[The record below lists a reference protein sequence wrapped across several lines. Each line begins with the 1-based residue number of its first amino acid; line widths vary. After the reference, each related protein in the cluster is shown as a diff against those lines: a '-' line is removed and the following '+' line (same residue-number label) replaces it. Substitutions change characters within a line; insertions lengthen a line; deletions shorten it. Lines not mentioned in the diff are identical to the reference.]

1 MEIIQGVL
9 NGFQVAFQPIN
20 LLYCFIGVFIGTLV
34 GVLPGLGPA
43 AAIALLLPSTF
54 ALSPVS
60 SIIMLAGIY
69 YGAMYGGSTTSILV
83 NIPGEAAS
91 VITCLDG
98 HAMARQGRAG
108 PALGIAAFSSFIA
121 GTLSILILTF
131 LAPLLVKVALSF
143 GPPEYFALMVLG
155 TTLVTY
161 FSQGSMV
168 KAIMMAL
175 VGVLVGSVGVDTIS
189 GRTRFTFGI
198 QTLMDGLGLIPV
210 IMGLFGISE
219 VLLNLEQLARER
231 AIYAARIGGLLPNR
245 EEWKRSALP
254 IVRGSLLGFFL
265 GILPG
270 AGAIIASFAAYATEK
285 RVSKHPEKFGSGVI
299 EGVAGPE
306 AANNAAA
313 GGAFIPLLT
322 LGIPANPV
330 MAILL
335 GALMIHGLQPG
346 PLLMM
351 RAPDLFWGTI
361 VSMYIGNAMLL
372 VLNLPLIGIWTR
384 LLRVPYVV
392 LFPFI
397 LLFCLIGSYS
407 VSNNVGD
414 GVVMLAFGILGYLL
428 RKFDYE
434 AAPLILAMVIG
445 PMMEEALRQS
455 LILSAGSFTIFIER
469 PISASFIVIAA
480 ILLMLP
486 LLSRRR
492 RLAQPWTS
500 EVVEAAIVES
510 GRSQRKDI

>member
-1 MEIIQGVL
+1 MEILQGVL
-9 NGFQVAFQPIN
+9 NGFQVALQPIN

-54 ALSPVS
+54 ALSPVPS
-60 SIIMLAGIY
+60 VIMLAGIY

-91 VITCLDG
+91 VVTCLDG

-108 PALGIAAFSSFIA
+108 PALGIAAFGSFIA
-121 GTLSILILTF
+121 GTLSILILTL
-131 LAPLLVKVALSF
+131 LAPLLVKVTLSF
-143 GPPEYFALMVLG
+143 GPPEYFSLMVLG

-161 FSQGSMV
+161 FTRGSML
-168 KAIMMAL
+168 KALIMAL
-175 VGVLVGSVGVDTIS
+175 VGVLLGSVGVDSIS
-189 GRTRFTFGI
+189 GRYRFTFGI
-198 QTLMDGLGLIPV
+198 PTLMDGLGLVPL

-219 VLLNLEQLARER
+219 VLLNLEHLADKRT
-231 AIYAARIGGLLPNR
+231 IYAASMKGLLPNLEDWR
-245 EEWKRSALP
+245 RSVMP
-254 IVRGSLLGFFL
+254 IARGSLLGFFL

-270 AGAIIASFAAYATEK
+270 AGAIIASFAAYAAEK
-285 RVSKHPEKFGSGVI
+285 RVSKHPEQFGNGAI
-299 EGVAGPE
+299 EGVAAPE

-322 LGIPANPV
+322 LGIPANAV

-346 PLLMM
+346 PLLMT

-361 VSMYIGNAMLL
+361 TSMYIGNAMLL
-372 VLNLPLIGIWTR
+372 VLNLPLIGIWIR
-384 LLRVPYVV
+384 LLRIPYTL

-407 VSNNVGD
+407 VNNNVGD
-414 GVVMLAFGILGYLL
+414 SLVMWVFGILGYLL
-428 RKFDYE
+428 KKFDYE
-434 AAPLILAMVIG
+434 AAPLVLALVIG

-455 LILSAGSFTIFIER
+455 LILSAGSFAIFIER
-469 PISASFIVIAA
+469 PISAGFIFAA
-480 ILLMLP
+480 ALLLIFP
-486 LLSRRR
+486 LLTRRR
-492 RLAQPWTS
+492 
-500 EVVEAAIVES
+500 EVVKAWESQAAA
-510 GRSQRKDI
+510 GD